1 MAGLVRFGN
10 GLGVIGIAL
19 VLLVAFVFQFGQGEL
34 PCPLCNLQRVAFVLC
49 GFGFLLNLRF
59 GSQPA
64 HYGVILLATLFGL
77 AVSGRQVLLHIV
89 PGDAG
94 YGPPLMGLHLYSWTF
109 VFFVATLLGVAVLLI
124 LSSGG
129 RVEYERLTGGR
140 HAQPFGALARFA
152 AWFLI
157 AMTLAN
163 AVASLALCGP
173 IECPDNPT
181 SYWLLQRLGR

>member
-59 GSQPA
+59 GAQPL
-64 HYGVILLATLFGL
+64 HYALTLLGALFGL

-89 PGDAG
+89 PGGSA
-94 YGPPLMGLHLYSWTF
+94 YGSPLLGLHLYTWS
-109 VFFVATLLGVAVLLI
+109 LLLFLAVITAVAVLMM
-124 LSSGG
+124 
-129 RVEYERLTGGR
+129 LTGR
-140 HAQPFGALARFA
+140 PEHHNTDHQAALRFRGVYRLA
-152 AWFLI
+152 AYLLI
-157 AMTLAN
+157 AATLAN
-163 AVASLALCGP
+163 AINSFLLCGP
-173 IECPDNPT
+173 FECSDNPT
-181 SYWLLQRLGR
+181 DYWIFKYLPS